1 MIPTRIAFSFAV
13 VAAAAT
19 MALAAC
25 SSSDSTSNTSGNGS
39 ENGTGNGNGSGNGN
53 GNGNSGGFK
62 DCSGGGS
69 SGGGESKCTQQ
80 ELQTYSSCISTNCDS
95 TYKECYGDDY
105 KSGSFSGAC
114 GDYIGCIN
122 ACDCSDVSCYQKCP
136 QPSGAC
142 TSCSEKLS
150 TCAQKCTIPD
160 CMKPDVDSGSGS
172 GKTCSDLST
181 CCAGQSDADLKS
193 ACEQAAAGGNDAVCD
208 SLYGSLCK

>member
-1 MIPTRIAFSFAV
+1 MISTRIAFSFAV

-25 SSSDSTSNTSGNGS
+25 SSSDSTNNTSGNGG
-39 ENGTGNGNGSGNGN
+39 ENGNGTGDGGGTGNGDGNGS
-53 GNGNSGGFK
+53 GFK
-62 DCSGGGS
+62 DCSGGNGS
-69 SGGGESKCTQQ
+69 GEESKCTQQ
-80 ELQTYSSCISTNCDS
+80 ELQAYSSCISTNCDS

-122 ACDCSDVSCYQKCP
+122 ACACSDVSCYQKCP
-136 QPSGAC
+136 QPSAAC

-150 TCAQKCTIPD
+150 TCSQKCTVPD
-160 CMKPDVDSGSGS
+160 CMKPDIDSGTGN
-172 GKTCSDLST
+172 GKTCADLST
-181 CCAGQSDADLKS
+181 CCEGIEDADMKS
-193 ACEQAAAGGNDAVCD
+193 ACEQAAAGGNETVCS